1 MTTITISSTK
11 VLQAAQHKFI
21 DVEAIC
27 KNAHEK
33 YAELSKNRS
42 FSSFH
47 IVMSA
52 MDRWLAYDKVKS
64 RVQSLI
70 TAAKLS
76 DTMQL
81 SLDDVT
87 LLGKY
92 LEE

>member
-21 DVEAIC
+21 DVDVAC
-27 KNAHEK
+27 KEAHEK
-33 YAELSKNRS
+33 YVKFSKDRS

-52 MDRWLAYDKVKS
+52 MDVWLAYDKVKS

-76 DTMQL
+76 DTIQL